1 MQTRGEGKGEE
12 GAKVLSAQ
20 RPESA
25 RLKPR
30 RSCRAWP
37 GARAPEFGLV
47 RVQGARRARRGEGG
61 QEPGNGAAV
70 LPKSVEARASPA
82 MARSGVS
89 TAGAAEH
96 APSSP
101 PAARVP
107 SCPCMSLS
115 FPRGCSLSFLGS
127 FRLLRRLRVQTC
139 VCPHRPCAGAPGRA
153 ARARQPRGGREIA
166 QRAAP

>member
-1 MQTRGEGKGEE
+1 MGRARERRGQKF
-12 GAKVLSAQ
+12 SHAQ
-20 RPESA
+20 GPESA

-47 RVQGARRARRGEGG
+47 RVQSARRARRGEGG

-70 LPKSVEARASPA
+70 LPKGVEARASPA
-82 MARSGVS
+82 MAGRGVS
-89 TAGAAEH
+89 IAGAAEH

-107 SCPCMSLS
+107 ELPVHVS
-115 FPRGCSLSFLGS
+115 FFP
-127 FRLLRRLRVQTC
+127 
-139 VCPHRPCAGAPGRA
+139 
-153 ARARQPRGGREIA
+153 
-166 QRAAP
+166 